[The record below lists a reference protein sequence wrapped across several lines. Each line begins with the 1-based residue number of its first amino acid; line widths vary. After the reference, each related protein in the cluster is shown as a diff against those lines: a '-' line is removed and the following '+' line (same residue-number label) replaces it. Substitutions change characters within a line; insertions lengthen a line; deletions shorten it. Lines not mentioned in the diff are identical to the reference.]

1 MSSIH
6 VHIFITD
13 LHSK

>member
-1 MSSIH
+1 MSTAC